1 MNKDD
6 RSIYAKLII
15 ELLETECSVIGL
27 YDYEEYVEYYH
38 KQTGENTWDTSIKP
52 IDGYEKHSRL
62 FILENAVQREL
73 NVMSDALI
81 LT

>member
-1 MNKDD
+1 MGY
-6 RSIYAKLII
+6 IYKAYNMGMK
-15 ELLETECSVIGL
+15 
-27 YDYEEYVEYYH
+27 
-38 KQTGENTWDTSIKP
+38 
-52 IDGYEKHSRL
+52 KHSRL